1 MLSEAYAATQVV
13 AFFAQLESMRES
25 LFIAEG
31 AELPAIGEDLGL
43 QAAAGST
50 ANYDLPSLFATMAGL
65 MGEIAGFAG
74 QYEIGAALDIT
85 SYVLFSLPEA
95 SPTANSSPFQTTYA
109 GLQDQFAQMVTE
121 VDKAMLVQSQ
131 EVRQDG
137 GLLGLVGQLYS
148 RGTWTLD
155 TTGAE
160 SAANQGFALWAY
172 RSLLPTFADR
182 YQIDH
187 CYDDYNS
194 IGNCTGPTPAR
205 GIIGSNQK
213 FKMAGPQY
221 QQYQVPC
228 TGTWGRASIWWTCVF
243 NALSDDIMNRI
254 WNPITARP
262 DCIYQPGQSQTAW
275 TFGCPAGDDV
285 NLSVGQNSWQFNS
298 NCGNFV
304 PAPCSGAAA
313 GGGAVAAQARRGA
326 PIRLG
331 RPRHGR
337 RRALRGRARLRA
349 EVGIHPRLALAGA
362 TVRLDRLL
370 FEPRGRG
377 ELTRPRGGRA
387 PGPLTLR
394 RAGPGRF
401 SAAAKSGRPRARIV
415 VRRLARRRAALTL
428 TAGAA
433 AFRAPR
439 ACHALPARVAIDT
452 PPLELET
459 RLLISDGRRRQ
470 PIVLHH
476 PMRCR
481 RDARGNVSSLVYIRN
496 RRHRLRPG
504 LAVTLRGPRRVR
516 AGTTA
521 RYLARVHNRRRRGDR
536 LLSSLWDV
544 TLSTG
549 GRTTRTR
556 RVRAGRSRRIR
567 ELRAGRSRRLSF
579 TIRVPRAARGRLC
592 AQAVAGATG
601 ARAAR
606 GGVCSRIQA
615 AGGPASITG

>member
-1 MLSEAYAATQVV
+1 
-13 AFFAQLESMRES
+13 
-25 LFIAEG
+25 
-31 AELPAIGEDLGL
+31 
-43 QAAAGST
+43 
-50 ANYDLPSLFATMAGL
+50 
-65 MGEIAGFAG
+65 
-74 QYEIGAALDIT
+74 
-85 SYVLFSLPEA
+85 
-95 SPTANSSPFQTTYA
+95 
-109 GLQDQFAQMVTE
+109 MVTE

-172 RSLLPTFADR
+172 RSLLPTIADR

-187 CYDDYNS
+187 CYNDYNN
-194 IGNCTGPTPAR
+194 IGDCTGPTPAR
-205 GIIGSNQK
+205 GIIGSNQN

-228 TGTWGRASIWWTCVF
+228 TAIWGRASIWWTCVF

-275 TFGCPAGDDV
+275 TFDCPAGDDV
-285 NLSVGQNSWQFNS
+285 NLSVGQNTWQFNS

-304 PAPCSGAAA
+304 PAPCSGAAV
-313 GGGAVAAQARRGA
+313 GGAAVAAQARRGA

-337 RRALRGRARLRA
+337 RRAVRGRARLRA

-370 FEPRGRG
+370 FERRGRG

-387 PGPLTLR
+387 PRPLTLR

-415 VRRLARRRAALTL
+415 VRRLGRRRASLTL

-439 ACHALPARVAIDT
+439 ACHALPARVAH
-452 PPLELET
+452 
-459 RLLISDGRRRQ
+459 R
-470 PIVLHH
+470 HAA
-476 PMRCR
+476 
-481 RDARGNVSSLVYIRN
+481 AR
-496 RRHRLRPG
+496 
-504 LAVTLRGPRRVR
+504 A
-516 AGTTA
+516 
-521 RYLARVHNRRRRGDR
+521 RRRGSSSATAAAASPSCCTTPCAAGATRAATSAASSTSATAATGCGAGWRSRCADR
-536 LLSSLWDV
+536 GACGREPRPGTSRASTTAAAAATGCSRLSGTSR
-544 TLSTG
+544 SAPAAA
-549 GRTTRTR
+549 R
-556 RVRAGRSRRIR
+556 RGPAALRAGRSRRIR
-567 ELRAGRSRRLSF
+567 ELRAGRSRRLIF

-592 AQAVAGATG
+592 AQAVAGAPG

-606 GGVCSRIQA
+606 GRVCSRIQA
-615 AGGPASITG
+615 AGGPASVTG